1 MKITISESIRNKKHS
16 RERMSCKNFLSRLD
30 ITNKRIRDPEV
41 GSIEIIQTET
51 KRKKKEER
59 MEKQK

>member
-1 MKITISESIRNKKHS
+1 
-16 RERMSCKNFLSRLD
+16 MSCKNFLSRLD